1 MKPFAFLFHWYNL
14 PFTMALATGI
24 VLALLQLFG
33 GFGDNDAE
41 VEAAPAADLAVDGD
55 LEADAPAGSGGSL
68 AAHGGPLAALG
79 VGRVPLVLIIMA
91 LLSSLGALGL
101 FANSLLSALAA
112 PYPGLAFVPV
122 FLLAAI
128 GALPLTRVISG
139 GLARMAPRT
148 STAVNNEDLIGRAGV
163 VVSAGV
169 SQTYGRARPPRHV
182 AHRFC
187 RDRARRTA
195 ARRQRSCVTQL
206 RRRSTPLYRTC
217 ITLTRYTARKP
228 EGNPLCR
235 SSRSS

>member
-1 MKPFAFLFHWYNL
+1 MNVFAFLFDWYNL
-14 PFTMALATGI
+14 PFTLALLTGI

-41 VEAAPAADLAVDGD
+41 VEAAPGGDLAVDGD
-55 LEADAPAGSGGSL
+55 LDADAPAGAGGQL
-68 AAHGGPLAALG
+68 AAPAGPLAALG

-101 FANSLLSALAA
+101 FANSLLSAMAN
-112 PYPGLAFVPV
+112 PYPGAAFVPV

-148 STAVNNEDLIGRAGV
+148 STAVNHEDLVGRAGM

-169 SQTYGRARPPRHV
+169 SQTYGRV
-182 AHRFC
+182 AV
-187 RDRARRTA
+187 RDRYGTLHTVFAVIERGEPLPVNSEVALLSYDAVQRRFTVRA
-195 ARRQRSCVTQL
+195 L
-206 RRRSTPLYRTC
+206 R
-217 ITLTRYTARKP
+217 
-228 EGNPLCR
+228 
-235 SSRSS
+235 

>member
-169 SQTYGRARPPRHV
+169 SQTYGRV
-182 AHRFC
+182 AV
-187 RDRARRTA
+187 RDRHGTLHTVFAVIERGEPLPVDSEVALLSYDAAQRRFTVRA
-195 ARRQRSCVTQL
+195 L
-206 RRRSTPLYRTC
+206 R
-217 ITLTRYTARKP
+217 
-228 EGNPLCR
+228 
-235 SSRSS
+235 

>member
-1 MKPFAFLFHWYNL
+1 
-14 PFTMALATGI
+14 MALATGV

-68 AAHGGPLAALG
+68 AAQSGPLAALG

-91 LLSSLGALGL
+91 LLSSIGTLGL
-101 FANSLLSALAA
+101 FANSLLSALAD

-128 GALPLTRVISG
+128 GALPLTRMISG

-169 SQTYGRARPPRHV
+169 SQTYGRV
-182 AHRFC
+182 AV
-187 RDRARRTA
+187 RDRHGTLHTVFAVIERGEPLPVDSEVALLSYDAAQRRFTVRA
-195 ARRQRSCVTQL
+195 L
-206 RRRSTPLYRTC
+206 R
-217 ITLTRYTARKP
+217 
-228 EGNPLCR
+228 
-235 SSRSS
+235 